1 LHPQTDEEQDDREYV
16 QAKVCDRLLAR
27 KLAGKGAY
35 YYAYQRPDGVFVIP
49 VGCLKD

>member
-27 KLAGKGAY
+27 KLAGKG
-35 YYAYQRPDGVFVIP
+35 VITTHISGQT
-49 VGCLKD
+49 VCL